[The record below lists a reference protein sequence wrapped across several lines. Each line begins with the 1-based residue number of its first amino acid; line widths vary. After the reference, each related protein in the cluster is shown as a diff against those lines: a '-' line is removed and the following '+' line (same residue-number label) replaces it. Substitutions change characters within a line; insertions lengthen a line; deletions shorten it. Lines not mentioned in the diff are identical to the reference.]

1 MILVLFYPEKYGL
14 NWEFEESISH
24 TGFDSLEI
32 TPSVVGIFPRNL
44 FPLLGFFSFIQIDI
58 LHTIFMRRKTR
69 VTSLMAVFGGWASVN
84 DVNSVKYKSKH
95 GGNNTINAD
104 SRLLNKSRH
113 DCMKCKEF
121 SSSVSTG
128 GPRELMGDLRILK
141 VPHAI

>member
-1 MILVLFYPEKYGL
+1 
-14 NWEFEESISH
+14 
-24 TGFDSLEI
+24 
-32 TPSVVGIFPRNL
+32 
-44 FPLLGFFSFIQIDI
+44 
-58 LHTIFMRRKTR
+58 MRRKTR
-69 VTSLMAVFGGWASVN
+69 VTSLMELLVFGGWASVN

-121 SSSVSTG
+121 SSSVNTG